1 MGVLSSILMAGA
13 IVFLIFVSLVF
24 FVYLSYVME
33 FMGKAA
39 GFLAYPFKKL
49 WEKAKQLVQKNTD
62 PQLQQTLNNRFSA
75 FGGAAGFFAFVAVAL
90 LAVWAAL
97 WLTQEISDKVALL
110 ILVLENTVMGG
121 FIFGAANGTLADVSA
136 STVLA
141 IGFSAGFSLFCMNPV
156 SKGKWYIKVS
166 MYIFSFITM
175 IGLAIALDHIFQLV
189 GNWGYQTMTELLQSR
204 DGGFFPTAGRIL
216 ALIGLG
222 YIAILL
228 ILSTVEQY
236 LSFIVFIP
244 ISLAFYGLIQSGIS
258 FLLQTLGVATDII
271 QIVPLILTYI
281 LIFGVDV
288 LRNRYEWLREKI
300 KPLTDKIFL
309 RLFGKKS
316 KKQTDFI

>member
-1 MGVLSSILMAGA
+1 MNVFSSIVMVCAVA
-13 IVFLIFVSLVF
+13 FLIFISLVL

-49 WEKAKQLVQKNTD
+49 WELAKQWAQKNTD
-62 PQLQQTLNNRFSA
+62 PQLQQTLNDRFSV
-75 FGGAAGFFAFVAVAL
+75 FGGAGGFLAFIVVAL
-90 LAVWAAL
+90 SALWAAL
-97 WLTQEISDKVALL
+97 WVMQGISDKVALL

-121 FIFGAANGTLADVSA
+121 FIFGVANGTLANVSA

-156 SKGKWYIKVS
+156 SKGKWYIKVC

-175 IGLAIALDHIFQLV
+175 IALAIALDSIFQTV
-189 GNWGYQTMTELLQSR
+189 GNWGYQTMTELLQYR
-204 DGGFFPTAGRIL
+204 DGGFFPRAGRIL
-216 ALIGLG
+216 ALIVLG
-222 YIAILL
+222 YVAILM

-244 ISLAFYGLIQSGIS
+244 VSMAFYSLIQSGIS
-258 FLLQTLGVATDII
+258 FILKTIGAPENVIHAVALTLTFALII
-271 QIVPLILTYI
+271 
-281 LIFGVDV
+281 GVDI

-300 KPLTDKIFL
+300 KPLTDIVFL
-309 RLFGKKS
+309 RLFRKKS
-316 KKQTDFI
+316 RD